1 MTRDLKNKTKKNT
14 IWNKIYFAANNSISK
29 QSLYIILKQSSQT
42 KAQKKIETQDL
53 NSASIYKIIDVH
65 YILTYA

>member
-1 MTRDLKNKTKKNT
+1 MTQDLKKKKNT

-42 KAQKKIETQDL
+42 KAQKWKIETQDL
-53 NSASIYKIIDVH
+53 NSASIYKINTDVH